1 MILIQV
7 LQVLVFS
14 FGIYF
19 LLIAAAGLFT
29 KPPCRVHSPRLKFA
43 VIVAAHNEERVV
55 AKLIR
60 NLLNL
65 EYPKQMYDVYVIA
78 DHCTDATAAIAQR
91 SGALV
96 WKRSGSVRGKGRSL
110 QEIMHGLGFTSP
122 GEKRYDAA
130 AIIDADNLVALNF
143 LQVMNN
149 RLLEGEKL
157 IQCSIDSK
165 NPNDSWVTS
174 VFSVNFWINNRFILQ
189 ARSNLGLSSL
199 TAGTGVCISREI
211 IEKTGWSTVTLT
223 EDLEYAVQALALGY
237 RASFARETRVY
248 DEKPINF
255 KAACLQRLR
264 WARGQ
269 LNVAM
274 LYAPRL
280 LLTGLRKGDPARF
293 EGGLRLLQL
302 PVLALGIV
310 MLILAPL
317 QPQFFRDTS
326 VYYQIGL
333 RFPWAAFFFAAVP
346 YLLPVAALF
355 LDRLPLKPYRY
366 FLLYPLF
373 YLSWIILVLYA
384 LITFRKQKWVPSQHK
399 CNLDYLHMPPASA
412 STCLRARFRLGRT
425 GLKEY
430 S

>member
-19 LLIAAAGLFT
+19 LLIAVAGLFT
-29 KPPCRVHSPRLKFA
+29 RRPCREHSPKLKFA

-55 AKLIR
+55 AKLVR

-65 EYPKQMYDVYVIA
+65 EYPREMYDVYVIA
-78 DHCTDATAAIAQR
+78 DHCTDATAAVAQGL
-91 SGALV
+91 GALV
-96 WKRSGSVRGKGRSL
+96 WKRAGGVRGKGRSL
-110 QEIMHGLGFTSP
+110 QEIMYGLGFTST
-122 GEKRYDAA
+122 GDKRYDAA

-174 VFSVNFWINNRFILQ
+174 VFSVNFWINNRFLLQ
-189 ARSNLGLSSL
+189 ARYNLGLSSL

-211 IEKTGWSTVTLT
+211 IEKTGWSTVTMT
-223 EDLEYAVQALALGY
+223 EDLEYAVQALTLGY

-255 KAACLQRLR
+255 SAACRQRLR

-280 LLTGLRKGDPARF
+280 LFAGLRKGDPARV

-310 MLILAPL
+310 MLILAPF
-317 QPQFFRDTS
+317 QPQIFRDTS
-326 VYYQIGL
+326 IYYQVGL
-333 RFPWAAFFFAAVP
+333 QFPWAAIFFAAVP
-346 YLLPVAALF
+346 YLLPLTALF
-355 LDRLPLKPYRY
+355 LDRLPLKPFRY
-366 FLLYPLF
+366 FLFYPLF
-373 YLSWIILVLYA
+373 YLSWIMLVLYA
-384 LITFRKQKWVPSQHK
+384 VITFRKQKWVPSQHV
-399 CNLDYLHMPPASA
+399 CDLDYFHLPPTAS
-412 STCLRARFRLGRT
+412 STCLRVRFRSGRT